1 MNKVLYLVLATSV
14 CASLAF
20 AKPQIN
26 AKNGV
31 RTLAATAASTTLARG
46 SVFSIV
52 GQELAGV
59 DPVTFDVPYPQDGG
73 GLTVALTTADDAATV
88 QAYLLS
94 TAPGKIVALVPSS
107 TPAGDYKVTVTYN
120 GETSD
125 PFAVKVA
132 DQNFGLITA
141 AGLVKGQAAGRVLVP
156 ETGAVAVTYTKAVTP
171 GAAVEFDA
179 TGWGPIETPDNEF
192 PAGGSVI
199 GDAVIVVAGQE
210 IPITYLGR
218 NPARPGYDL
227 VQFTLPTENVPTGC
241 DVEFQIKYWGTTSS
255 SFTMPL
261 VASADAACT
270 NPMGVS
276 PASLDQLVS
285 GGSIVFGGFTLT
297 RQSISATIEGISMD
311 TTTEA
316 VAGGFESYNA
326 EAFALYAAQ
335 NFMPQYLVNPD
346 SGCYLFTVTDSD
358 PAVSGPSAVAV
369 DAGEKLALTGPG
381 LTKDVPRVEG
391 NTYTLSLSTSTSIGG
406 GGFPSIPGIPSIPG
420 LPNIPGL
427 PGTGATANVLV
438 AGQYKLTGPGG
449 TVVGPFEATTDM
461 TSPITWTNKDAITA
475 VTRANNLSVLWSG
488 GADSDLVEVT
498 GLSRGPA
505 PEDNSQV
512 VNRVFTCWAKGS
524 VHQIV
529 VPSSLLQQ
537 LPVSSGVDIST
548 DPTQVSLGSLSLQQ
562 VSLPINGLF
571 TAPLVAGGNTEPGA
585 FAWLVG
591 WTKTLSYQ

>member
-1 MNKVLYLVLATSV
+1 MNRVVIFLLATSV

-20 AKPQIN
+20 AKPQIS
-26 AKNGV
+26 AKRGV
-31 RTLAATAASTTLARG
+31 RTLAATADPGVLARG
-46 SVFSIV
+46 SVFSV
-52 GQELAGV
+52 AGVELAPV
-59 DPVTFDVPYPQDGG
+59 DPVTFDVPYPQDAG

-88 QAYLLS
+88 QAYILS
-94 TAPGKIVALVPSS
+94 IAPEKIVALVPSA

-125 PFAVKVA
+125 PYPVKVA

-141 AGLVKGQAAGRVLVP
+141 AGLVKGQASGRVLVP
-156 ETGAVAVTYTKAVTP
+156 DTGAVAVTYTKAITP

-179 TGWGPIETPDNEF
+179 TGWGPIDTPDNEY

-199 GDAVIVVAGQE
+199 GDAVIVMAGQE

-255 SFTMPL
+255 SFSMPL
-261 VASADAACT
+261 VASADASCT

-276 PASLDQLVS
+276 PASLEQLVN
-285 GGSIVFGGFTLT
+285 GGSIVFGDFTLT
-297 RQSISATIEGISMD
+297 RQSISATVQGISMD

-316 VAGGFESYNA
+316 VAGGFDSYNA

-335 NFMPQYLVNPD
+335 NFMQQYLVNPD
-346 SGCYLFTVTDSD
+346 NGCYLFTTADTDPS
-358 PAVSGPSAVAV
+358 VSGPASVAV
-369 DAGEKLALTGPG
+369 DAGDQLTLTGPG
-381 LTKDVPRVEG
+381 LTKDVPRSEG
-391 NTYTLSLSTSTSIGG
+391 NTYELSLSTSTGIGG
-406 GGFPSIPGIPSIPG
+406 GGFPGIPSIPG

-427 PGTGATANVLV
+427 PGTGATSNVLV
-438 AGQYKLTGPGG
+438 AGQYKITGTGG
-449 TVVGPFEATTDM
+449 TVVGPFEATTSM

-475 VTRANNLSVLWSG
+475 VTRANDLSILWSG
-488 GADSDLVEVT
+488 GTDTDLVEVT

-505 PEDNSQV
+505 PEDNSRV

-524 VHQIV
+524 AQQIV
-529 VPSSLLQQ
+529 VPSSVLQQ
-537 LPVSSGVDIST
+537 MPAASGVEISD
-548 DPTQVSLGSLSLQQ
+548 DPSQVTLGSLSVQQ
-562 VSLPINGLF
+562 VNLPIDGLF